1 MLSWAC
7 RRFRARFTP
16 GFTPSIALPHRR
28 ACPDCHAYATAVEQ
42 AAGARLPLPASL
54 RRNLRALAGVDP
66 GVEPGAVLPFPVPR
80 LAVPDD
86 LALRLRRIATS
97 SASARPPQPA
107 PPEWV
112 RSPRAAI
119 AASVLLALLFGP
131 LLAGAADRGQQAL
144 RLAHR
149 EVAPLVEDAN
159 SESHEALARLRLAA
173 GTAWGAARQAA
184 ALSMQRAQAGLSGL
198 SSRSARLF
206 KALPHPFTNP
216 DPRRDADGSSR
227 RSR

>member
-16 GFTPSIALPHRR
+16 GASLPHRR
-28 ACPDCHAYATAVEQ
+28 ACPECESYAAAVEQ

-54 RRNLRALAGVDP
+54 KRNLRALALP
-66 GVEPGAVLPFPVPR
+66 EPGAVLPFPVPR

-86 LALRLRRIATS
+86 LARRLRTIGMPA
-97 SASARPPQPA
+97 APARPARMSQSS

-131 LLAGAADRGQQAL
+131 LLAGAADRGEQAL
-144 RLAHR
+144 RLAHQ
-149 EVAPLVEDAN
+149 EVDPLVSNATAEG
-159 SESHEALARLRLAA
+159 HEALGRLWLAA
-173 GTAWGAARQAA
+173 STTWDTAWGEARELAAKSIQE
-184 ALSMQRAQAGLSGL
+184 AQAGLSGL
-198 SSRSARLF
+198 SSCSTRLF
-206 KALPHPFTNP
+206 KALPHPHTNP
-216 DPRRDADGSSR
+216 DPRRDAGGASR

>member
-7 RRFRARFTP
+7 RRFRARFAP
-16 GFTPSIALPHRR
+16 GAILPHRR
-28 ACPDCHAYATAVEQ
+28 ACPECDAYAAAVEQ

-54 RRNLRALAGVDP
+54 RRNLRALAGP
-66 GVEPGAVLPFPVPR
+66 EPGAVLRFPVPR
-80 LAVPDD
+80 LAVPPE
-86 LALRLRRIATS
+86 LARRLRRIA
-97 SASARPPQPA
+97 PQPQLRPA

-119 AASVLLALLFGP
+119 AASVVLVLLFGP

-144 RLAHR
+144 RLAHE
-149 EVAPLVEDAN
+149 EVAPWVGDA
-159 SESHEALARLRLAA
+159 STESHELLGRLERACGTVRDSTLDSARRLQ
-173 GTAWGAARQAA
+173 G
-184 ALSMQRAQAGLSGL
+184 GLSEL

-206 KALPHPFTNP
+206 DVVTHTFTNP
-216 DPRRDADGSSR
+216 EPRRDAGGSSR

>member
-16 GFTPSIALPHRR
+16 GTSLPHRR
-28 ACPDCHAYATAVEQ
+28 ACPECEAYAAAVEQ

-54 RRNLRALAGVDP
+54 RRNLQALAVSSR
-66 GVEPGAVLPFPVPR
+66 EPGAVLPFPVPR

-86 LALRLRRIATS
+86 LARRLRTIGMPV
-97 SASARPPQPA
+97 ASARPA

-119 AASVLLALLFGP
+119 AASVILALLFGP
-131 LLAGAADRGQQAL
+131 LLAGAADRGEQAL
-144 RLAHR
+144 LLAHQ
-149 EVAPLVEDAN
+149 EVDPLVSNATAQG
-159 SESHEALARLRLAA
+159 HEALGRLGLAA
-173 GTAWGAARQAA
+173 GTAWGHAWDEARELAANAA
-184 ALSMQRAQAGLSGL
+184 KKIQQAQAGLS
-198 SSRSARLF
+198 SRSTRLF
-206 KALPHPFTNP
+206 EALPHPNTNP
-216 DPRRDADGSSR
+216 GPRRDAGGASR